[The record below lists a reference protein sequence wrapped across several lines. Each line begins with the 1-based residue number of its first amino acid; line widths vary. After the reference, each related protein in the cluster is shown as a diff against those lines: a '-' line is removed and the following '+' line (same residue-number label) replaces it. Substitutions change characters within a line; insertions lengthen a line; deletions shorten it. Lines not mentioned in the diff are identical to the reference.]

1 MASEDRRKR
10 LLAQKERR
18 LREAAAYEG
27 RGRPDLAAI
36 CRVDATNAAME
47 ATNYPIV
54 DTGKTDGLGRPIHV
68 DQFGR
73 RHWKPEDSERP
84 AGLKDLTDDEWNL
97 TLRCHGPVT
106 CG

>member
-1 MASEDRRKR
+1 MATEDTRER

-18 LREAAAYEG
+18 LREAAAYERG
-27 RGRPDLAAI
+27 GRPDLAAI

-84 AGLKDLTDDEWNL
+84 AD
-97 TLRCHGPVT
+97 
-106 CG
+106 